1 MMPNLTHWKKL
12 QNPDY
17 LGAYALNP
25 GQDLIATIKTVG
37 NENVTG
43 PDGKKEECMVMHFAE
58 RDVKPM
64 IINSTNAKT
73 ITTLLKTPYI
83 ENWSGRKIQIY
94 TEEVK
99 AFGEVVEAL
108 RIRPFLPKIESDKP
122 ILCAECGKNIN
133 AYGKMNPQQVAEY
146 TQKQYGKPLCSEC
159 ASKLAE
165 AKKAEEAERDVL

>member
-1 MMPNLTHWKKL
+1 MSNLTHWKKL
-12 QNPDY
+12 HNPDY

-25 GQDLIATIKTVG
+25 GQDLIATISTVG
-37 NENVTG
+37 NEMVTG

-73 ITTLLKTPYI
+73 ITKLLKTPYI
-83 ENWSGRKIQIY
+83 EEWSGGKIQIY
-94 TEEVK
+94 TAEVK

-108 RIRPFLPKIESDKP
+108 RIRPFLPKLESDKP
-122 ILCAECGKNIN
+122 IPCSECGKNIA
-133 AYGKMNPQQVAEY
+133 AYGKMNPHQMAEY
-146 TQKQYGKPLCSEC
+146 TQKQYGKALCSEC
-159 ASKLAE
+159 AMKLAE

>member
-1 MMPNLTHWKKL
+1 MSNLTHWKKL
-12 QNPDY
+12 HNPDY

-37 NENVTG
+37 NEIVTG

-58 RDVKPM
+58 QDVKPM

-73 ITTLLKTPYI
+73 ITKLLKTPYI

-94 TEEVK
+94 IAEVK
-99 AFGEVVEAL
+99 AFGEVVDAL
-108 RIRPFLPKIESDKP
+108 RIRPFLPKIETDKP
-122 ILCAECGKNIN
+122 IQCAECGKDIE
-133 AYGKMNPQQVAEY
+133 AYGKMNAGQMAEY
-146 TQKQYGKPLCSEC
+146 TQKQYGKPLCAEC
-159 ASKLAE
+159 ATKLAE